1 MRAMKSIRALQE
13 IIFPSRCL
21 GCGQL
26 GLEICSLCRKNW
38 HPHIYRQWSQHLP
51 TFPIYSAVTYSPIA
65 GKVLLAAKENN
76 LVIADQLIYK
86 ALGHS
91 LTFAL
96 REIGGDFLIP
106 IPSRRSVARSRG
118 RQFIAALAHQL
129 SAETGLPAYENLEH
143 TRRVRDQ
150 SSLDAKSRFHNL
162 DGSMKSLNF
171 LSGKAIVIDD
181 LVTTGATLQ
190 EAVRALRDR
199 GIEVAAAVTACVAEP
214 LR

>member
-1 MRAMKSIRALQE
+1 MKSIHALQE

-86 ALGHS
+86 ALCHS

-118 RQFIAALAHQL
+118 RQFIAALTYQL

>member
-1 MRAMKSIRALQE
+1 MNAMKSIHALQE

-86 ALGHS
+86 ALCHS

>member
-1 MRAMKSIRALQE
+1 MNAMKSIRALQE

-118 RQFIAALAHQL
+118 RQFIAALTHQL

-143 TRRVRDQ
+143 IRRVRDQ

-171 LSGKAIVIDD
+171 LSGKAIVVDD

-190 EAVRALRDR
+190 EAVLALRDR